1 MLHKIAILD
10 INIHSNFN
18 SYNFHNLYK
27 ELLNFC
33 TVDLSSFYFDIRK
46 DTLYCDD
53 EKSIKREGCI
63 KILNIILDCLIKWFA
78 PILTF
83 TTEEIFKIINKNNK
97 SIHLENFPKIP
108 SEWKNSVLAN
118 KWEELLKI
126 RDYCNISL
134 ENKRSEKEIG
144 SSLEAKV
151 ELKLKNNLF
160 EKFSNFDFEELLII
174 SSANV
179 INDDSIKD
187 DIQVSTTKANG
198 KKCPICWKIR
208 SDECERHGKIN

>member
-1 MLHKIAILD
+1 MISTYLEII
-10 INIHSNFN
+10 
-18 SYNFHNLYK
+18 
-27 ELLNFC
+27 EP
-33 TVDLSSFYFDIRK
+33 K
-46 DTLYCDD
+46 D
-53 EKSIKREGCI
+53 EFR
-63 KILNIILDCLIKWFA
+63 IILKLIKK
-78 PILTF
+78 TGSGQK
-83 TTEEIFKIINKNNK
+83 TQKIK
-97 SIHLENFPKIP
+97 
-108 SEWKNSVLAN
+108 
-118 KWEELLKI
+118 LLKI

-198 KKCPICWKIR
+198 KKCPVCWKIR